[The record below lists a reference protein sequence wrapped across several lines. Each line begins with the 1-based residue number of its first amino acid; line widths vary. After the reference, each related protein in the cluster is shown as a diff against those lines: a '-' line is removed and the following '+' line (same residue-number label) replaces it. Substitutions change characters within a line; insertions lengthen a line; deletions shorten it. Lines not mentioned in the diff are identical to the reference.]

1 MDKPVPFASQ
11 AYFLFLSLLLFARGA
26 DFLSTWIATPNLIL
40 EANPIARRLRW
51 KWGIPLNVALCVGF
65 ARWPLIAIIIGTTS
79 ALVAARNFQL
89 AWLMRS
95 HGEENYRNW
104 SVEGAEHLGR
114 YSFVGCNPR
123 AVIRQ
128 QGDRV
133 EVLENGRL
141 VESFLIAR
149 EANRDRS
156 QCVRDG
162 LEVVERTLKKYRA
175 VTLPFLPRFAGG

>member
-51 KWGIPLNVALCVGF
+51 KWGIPVNLALCAGF

-104 SVEGAEHLGR
+104 FVERLDETTPGLFLFCLFSQTLLTAAIGGVLMYWSGFDQEVPLGIGMGI
-114 YSFVGCNPR
+114 VGY
-123 AVIRQ
+123 AVA
-128 QGDRV
+128 V
-133 EVLENGRL
+133 AVYT
-141 VESFLIAR
+141 LIALCR
-149 EANRDRS
+149 NR
-156 QCVRDG
+156 
-162 LEVVERTLKKYRA
+162 RA
-175 VTLPFLPRFAGG
+175 ARAR

>member
-11 AYFLFLSLLLFARGA
+11 AYFLFLSLLLFTRGA

-51 KWGIPLNVALCVGF
+51 KWGIPVNLALCAGF

-104 SVEGAEHLGR
+104 FVERLDETTPGLFLFCLFSQTLLTAAIGGVLMYWSGFDQEVPLGIGMGIIG
-114 YSFVGCNPR
+114 YAM
-123 AVIRQ
+123 AVA
-128 QGDRV
+128 V
-133 EVLENGRL
+133 YT
-141 VESFLIAR
+141 LIALCR
-149 EANRDRS
+149 NR
-156 QCVRDG
+156 
-162 LEVVERTLKKYRA
+162 RA
-175 VTLPFLPRFAGG
+175 ARAR